1 MLAIGCSARLGTGLR
16 VAECVRE
23 SRKKLTLAYGELVQ
37 ARRLYSDGRSSFVQT
52 VVRPFGSP
60 NGCSTNNTASLNFHR
75 MTGVLD
81 LGHHLASILVA
92 PRAPR
97 HHILFVRH
105 QTRQNRGFLTVAYK
119 EPATRLKR
127 LEKTMVDHRW
137 YCTVGKGTTAAWRIG
152 PVGMMAVDQR
162 PGHTFRQLR
171 SSTHDSVSP
180 PILTQ
185 PPTLKSRCRD
195 AAERAAMQGGQKLAL
210 PLWMTAKRPY
220 FISDCEKAFK
230 WLGAKMRETTSWDQF
245 LDLGCGAGELTRCIV
260 KEFGGLH
267 RVIVATERSLDV
279 IKVLR
284 RNAAQRDI
292 LYEVLDVERDVDEAL
307 SSWGQFRRI
316 FSLYQ
321 LETVRDKQRALNNI
335 RRLLWEQGGE
345 LFLMFR
351 VRSNLVPLYKML
363 AEEGRW
369 TELAAD
375 YKAFLLK
382 LPEGDKGSEL
392 VCKMMENA
400 GLKVK
405 LSKLLETNWRLSTTE
420 SLDDLI
426 MGTCPVMHRVPPEL
440 RDEFVRD
447 CANAAARVLPRSGD
461 ELTFSYTTFMAWAE
475 VDPAKASGDVLDT
488 IAARFFRRRRTTV

>member
-23 SRKKLTLAYGELVQ
+23 SRKKLTLALSESVQ
-37 ARRLYSDGRSSFVQT
+37 ARCLSSDGRSSFVQT

-60 NGCSTNNTASLNFHR
+60 NGYSINNSASLNLHK
-75 MTGVLD
+75 MTGVPD
-81 LGHHLASILVA
+81 LGHHLASLLVA

-97 HHILFVRH
+97 RHILFVGH
-105 QTRQNRGFLTVAYK
+105 HTRQNRGFLTVAYK
-119 EPATRLKR
+119 EPATRSKR
-127 LEKTMVDHRW
+127 LKTMADHRG
-137 YCTVGKGTTAAWRIG
+137 YCTVGKGPTAAWRIG

-171 SSTHDSVSP
+171 SSAHDSASP

-185 PPTLKSRCRD
+185 PPTHKSRCRD

-210 PLWMTAKRPY
+210 PPWMKAKRPY

-230 WLGAKMRETTSWDQF
+230 WLEAKMRETTSWDQF
-245 LDLGCGAGELTRCIV
+245 LDLGCGSGELTRCIV

-351 VRSNLVPLYKML
+351 VRSNLVPLYQML
-363 AEEGRW
+363 ADEGRW
-369 TELAAD
+369 TELAAVRTHS
-375 YKAFLLK
+375 
-382 LPEGDKGSEL
+382 GG
-392 VCKMMENA
+392 
-400 GLKVK
+400 VK
-405 LSKLLETNWRLSTTE
+405 
-420 SLDDLI
+420 
-426 MGTCPVMHRVPPEL
+426 
-440 RDEFVRD
+440 
-447 CANAAARVLPRSGD
+447 
-461 ELTFSYTTFMAWAE
+461 
-475 VDPAKASGDVLDT
+475 
-488 IAARFFRRRRTTV
+488 

>member
-1 MLAIGCSARLGTGLR
+1 
-16 VAECVRE
+16 
-23 SRKKLTLAYGELVQ
+23 
-37 ARRLYSDGRSSFVQT
+37 
-52 VVRPFGSP
+52 
-60 NGCSTNNTASLNFHR
+60 
-75 MTGVLD
+75 
-81 LGHHLASILVA
+81 
-92 PRAPR
+92 
-97 HHILFVRH
+97 
-105 QTRQNRGFLTVAYK
+105 
-119 EPATRLKR
+119 
-127 LEKTMVDHRW
+127 
-137 YCTVGKGTTAAWRIG
+137 
-152 PVGMMAVDQR
+152 
-162 PGHTFRQLR
+162 
-171 SSTHDSVSP
+171 
-180 PILTQ
+180 
-185 PPTLKSRCRD
+185 
-195 AAERAAMQGGQKLAL
+195 MQGGQKLAL
-210 PLWMTAKRPY
+210 PPWMKAKRPY

-230 WLGAKMRETTSWDQF
+230 WLEAKMRETTSWDQF
-245 LDLGCGAGELTRCIV
+245 LDLGCGSGELTRCIV

-351 VRSNLVPLYKML
+351 VRSNLVPLYQML
-363 AEEGRW
+363 ADEGRW

-475 VDPAKASGDVLDT
+475 VDPAKAAGDVLDT
-488 IAARFFRRRRTTV
+488 IAARFFRRRRTIV